1 LVELSQYPVQDMIP
15 KTVAALDAGTVPD
28 VAHAD
33 VYDFPVTGSPAMN
46 IVDGTLRR
54 NGAGEVIVVEPTG
67 AETELLVQ
75 AGKAQMVVVM
85 HGRTAVKPGDRVGLA
100 IEVNEVHL
108 FDAQTREV
116 CRS

>member
-1 LVELSQYPVQDMIP
+1 
-15 KTVAALDAGTVPD
+15 
-28 VAHAD
+28 
-33 VYDFPVTGSPAMN
+33 MN